1 LSEEEEAPRTRSGKK
16 VMPAAKAAKKSAQLK
31 KDLEDEQRELGK
43 MMMTKRQRNL
53 FQQADK
59 EKTKLKASAKALVD
73 KKKKLAK
80 TK

>member
-1 LSEEEEAPRTRSGKK
+1 
-16 VMPAAKAAKKSAQLK
+16 
-31 KDLEDEQRELGK
+31 
-43 MMMTKRQRNL
+43 MMTKRQRNL